1 MHFGSIAFIR
11 KRIMAALGAA
21 ALAVP
26 MTAAAID
33 IDRPEVREF
42 IAELAA
48 AHDIEAAEIERVLSQ
63 AEVQTSIIEAMERP
77 AERTKP
83 WHEYRD
89 IFITEKRIDAGLAFW
104 REHRD
109 TIARISADTGVP
121 PEILLGIIGVESY
134 YGRITGRYRVI
145 DALATLTFEYPPRA
159 KFFRRELAEFIV
171 LAREEKVDPLTA
183 LGSYAGAMGSPQF
196 IPTSYRAYAVDSN
209 GDGRRDLWNSWEDVI
224 GSVANYFVVHKWRP
238 GEEVTSRA
246 TLAERFAGAVP
257 EKNSLKADASVAALS
272 NDGVVFATGL
282 PGEASARLIAF
293 EGAAGPEYWVG
304 FHNFYVITRY
314 NRSAMYAM
322 AVWQLGSEIVAAAE
336 AATVAEQRP

>member
-1 MHFGSIAFIR
+1 MQFGSTRRLSGRILAAFGV
-11 KRIMAALGAA
+11 AAVGLP
-21 ALAVP
+21 L
-26 MTAAAID
+26 TATAID
-33 IDRPEVREF
+33 TDRPEVREF
-42 IAELAA
+42 IDELATE
-48 AHDIEAAEIERVLSQ
+48 HNIEAAEIERVLAQ
-63 AEVQTSIIEAMERP
+63 AEVQDSIIEAMQRP

-89 IFITEKRIDAGLAFW
+89 IFLTEKRIDAGLAFW
-104 REHRD
+104 RD
-109 TIARISADTGVP
+109 TIERISAETGVP

-159 KFFRRELAEFIV
+159 KFFRRELAEFLV
-171 LAREEKVDPLTA
+171 LAREEQVDPLTA

-224 GSVANYFVVHKWRP
+224 GSVANYFVAHKWRP

-246 TLAERFAGAVP
+246 TLPARFSGDVP
-257 EKNSLKADASVAALS
+257 AKNALKADASVAALS
-272 NDGVVFATGL
+272 DDGVVFSTGL
-282 PGEASARLIAF
+282 PGGASARLIAF
-293 EGAAGPEYWVG
+293 EGAEGPEYWVG

-322 AVWQLGSEIVAAAE
+322 AVWQLGSEIVTAAE
-336 AATVAEQRP
+336 AATIAERQP